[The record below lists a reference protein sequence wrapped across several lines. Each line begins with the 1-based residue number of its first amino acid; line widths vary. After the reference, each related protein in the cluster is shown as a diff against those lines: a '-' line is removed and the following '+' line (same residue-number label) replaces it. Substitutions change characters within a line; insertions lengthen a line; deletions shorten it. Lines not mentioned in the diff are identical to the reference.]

1 MNRHKTFLTILTI
14 LAIAAPAVAQP
25 PAPAAPAVAPVRR
38 APPVPPVA
46 PALQAFPVPKPAPA
60 PVRVPKDF
68 RFEWN
73 GVDVDVDVQKVV
85 AETQWIA
92 EEAKM
97 AAMDALHSQ
106 FDARGLEEKMALAKR
121 FSMDAP
127 FAYFQAFGKGG
138 RDRDNDDRAYE
149 RGQKALDG
157 RRWEEALESFTQV
170 ANGSGTRVDGA
181 LYWKAYALVKLGR
194 RDEALVAI
202 AQLRKTYASS
212 RWLDDTKVLEFEMKQ
227 ASGQKSPPEAEA
239 DEELKLM
246 ALNGL
251 MQSDPERAL
260 PLLEN
265 LLKAS
270 SSAKLKE
277 RVLFVLA
284 QSNSTG
290 GKQLLERV
298 ARGGAG
304 NPDLQLKAV
313 HYISATSRKND
324 NRQLLWDIYSKS
336 TDDQVR
342 REVIRGL
349 RESQDKE
356 HLLQIA
362 KTDKEPGLRR
372 IAIESLAS
380 IDPALTGD
388 AFISLYA
395 SETDQQIK
403 RQILNSLHGQ
413 RNAKAIV
420 DIARKEND
428 PAMKREIVSRLS
440 NMKSKEATDYLM
452 EILK

>member
-1 MNRHKTFLTILTI
+1 MNRHKAFLTIFTI

-25 PAPAAPAVAPVRR
+25 APPAPAARPVAPV
-38 APPVPPVA
+38 PPIA
-46 PALQAFPVPKPAPA
+46 PAMPAPRPA
-60 PVRVPKDF
+60 PKGF

-73 GVDVDVDVQKVV
+73 GGDAALAELDAQMAQVDVQ
-85 AETQWIA
+85 IA
-92 EEAKM
+92 AADAQV
-97 AAMDALHSQ
+97 AAMDAQLGQ
-106 FDARGLEEKMALAKR
+106 FDARGLQEKMALAKK
-121 FSMDAP
+121 FSWDVP
-127 FAYFQAFGKGG
+127 FAYFQGFGKGR
-138 RDRDNDDRAYE
+138 RDGDNDDRAYE
-149 RGQKALDG
+149 RGQRALDG

-170 ANGSGTRVDGA
+170 ASGSGTRVDGA
-181 LYWKAYALVKLGR
+181 LYWKAYALAKLGR
-194 RDEALVAI
+194 RDDAMAAI
-202 AQLRKTYASS
+202 AQLRKTFPSS
-212 RWLDDTKVLEFEMKQ
+212 RWLDDTKALEFEMKQ

-239 DEELKLM
+239 DEDLKLM

-251 MQSDPERAL
+251 MQSDPDRAL

-265 LLKAS
+265 LLKTS

-324 NRQLLWDIYSKS
+324 NRTLLWDIYSKS
-336 TDDQVR
+336 NDDQVK

-349 RESQDKE
+349 RESQDKD

-362 KTDKEPGLRR
+362 KTDKDPGLRR
-372 IAIESLAS
+372 IAIESLSS
-380 IDPALTGD
+380 IDPTMTGD
-388 AFISLYA
+388 ALASLYG
-395 SETDQQIK
+395 SETDLQIK
-403 RQILNSLHGQ
+403 KQILSSLHGQ
-413 RNAKAIV
+413 RNAKAMV
-420 DIARKEND
+420 ELARKEND

-440 NMKSKEATDYLM
+440 NMKSKEAADYLM
-452 EILK
+452 ELLK